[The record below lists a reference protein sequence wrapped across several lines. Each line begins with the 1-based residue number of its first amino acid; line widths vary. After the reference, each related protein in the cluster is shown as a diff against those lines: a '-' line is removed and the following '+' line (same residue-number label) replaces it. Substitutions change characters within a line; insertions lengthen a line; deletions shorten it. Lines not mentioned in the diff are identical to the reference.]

1 MLQKT
6 TIPLLIT
13 MEGLAW
19 SLQLYPSRLEAL
31 EANPMKQGIEAL
43 GPFPILQ
50 VGAAVSLFIV
60 ICIGSLLFL
69 KGMRLGKSNAEASV
83 SVGGPTNAAPAM
95 ELYFNGPL
103 KAIFEM
109 LSDIKGRQL
118 VGRLEMKEDIAILL
132 SQSRHSLGD
141 KLVTVQASVHDCVVE
156 GLTAQSSALENRFR
170 DLNGNIN
177 QIHQRLD
184 DVVKTLARIEV
195 VAPAPKRR

>member
-1 MLQKT
+1 MFRKSMMLH
-6 TIPLLIT
+6 IIGA
-13 MEGLAW
+13 EGLVW
-19 SLQLYPSRLEAL
+19 LLQLYPSRLEAL
-31 EANPMKQGIEAL
+31 EANPLKQGIEAL

-50 VGAAVSLFIV
+50 MGAAVSLFIV

-69 KGMRLGKSNAEASV
+69 KGMKLGKSNAEANV
-83 SVGGPTNAAPAM
+83 APVGGPTNAAPAM

-118 VGRLEMKEDIAILL
+118 IGRLELKEDFAILL

-156 GLTAQSSALENRFR
+156 GLRDQSAALENRFR

-177 QIHQRLD
+177 QIHNRMDDMQQMLARLD
-184 DVVKTLARIEV
+184 ATVT
-195 VAPAPKRR
+195 KRRT

>member
-1 MLQKT
+1 MFRKSMMLH
-6 TIPLLIT
+6 IIGA
-13 MEGLAW
+13 EGLVW
-19 SLQLYPSRLEAL
+19 LLQLYPSRLEAL
-31 EANPMKQGIEAL
+31 EANPLKQGIEAL

-50 VGAAVSLFIV
+50 MGAAVSLFIV

-69 KGMRLGKSNAEASV
+69 KGMKLGKSNAEANV
-83 SVGGPTNAAPAM
+83 APVGGPTNAAPAM

-118 VGRLEMKEDIAILL
+118 IGRLELKEDFAILL

-156 GLTAQSSALENRFR
+156 GLRDQSAALENRFR

-177 QIHQRLD
+177 QIHHRMDDMQQLLARLD
-184 DVVKTLARIEV
+184 ATVT
-195 VAPAPKRR
+195 KRRT